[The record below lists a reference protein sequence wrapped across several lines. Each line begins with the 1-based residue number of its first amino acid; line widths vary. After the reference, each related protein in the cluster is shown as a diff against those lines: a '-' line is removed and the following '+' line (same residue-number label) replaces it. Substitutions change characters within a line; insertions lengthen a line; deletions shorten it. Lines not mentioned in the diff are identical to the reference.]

1 LAKKKV
7 HGDAQILLGIKEEC
21 DQEQE
26 KQELASDSQ
35 EDVCYIEIFMP
46 GFRSGW
52 RSQFDL
58 DARGFLVAKK
68 TVDYRRKGAK

>member
-7 HGDAQILLGIKEEC
+7 CDDAQILLGIKEEC

-46 GFRSGW
+46 GFHSGW

-58 DARGFLVAKK
+58 DSRGFLVAKRD
-68 TVDYRRKGAK
+68 VDYRRKGTQ